1 MMIGICRPFVLL
13 LAVLAGPGAP
23 AIAAADGVPRET
35 GADGTAGDS
44 PLAAW
49 TSAPDPSST
58 WSERTRG
65 RFRGVEYRELRL
77 VSQTWR
83 GEPWR
88 HRLFLLRPD
97 GARPGTPAF
106 LFISGGRWKPAYDE
120 PPVPGD
126 LPRDAAIFARVAH
139 RLQAPVAV
147 LGQVPFQPMF
157 DGLREDALIAYSF
170 DQYLKTG
177 EPDWPLLLPMVKAAR
192 VAMDAVQATTEAEW
206 QLPVER
212 FVVAGASKRGWT
224 TWLTAASQ
232 DPRVAAIAPMVI
244 DVLDMPRQ
252 MAHQRAT
259 WGAESAQIQDYTARD
274 LTRRMLAPDGDGLL
288 AIVDPWRYR
297 QGLTLPKLIVLATND
312 AYWPVDSANLYLG
325 GLPGES
331 RLLYLPNN
339 EHSVRDLR
347 RLVAGF
353 AALHRAAR
361 DGGVLPRLEWQHDGG
376 GGRATLRYRSDVAPT
391 GARAWYATAPTR
403 DFRSARWI
411 AKPARRVA
419 DGWYQFSV
427 AVPPEGYVALL
438 GEAEYGRDRDRF
450 YLSTG
455 LRVIGGDGVVPL
467 TNAASPPSPAAS
479 P

>member
-1 MMIGICRPFVLL
+1 MMLLIRRRPLL
-13 LAVLAGPGAP
+13 LLTLLAGLGAP
-23 AIAAADGVPRET
+23 ALAAADGVPREA
-35 GADGTAGDS
+35 GADPTAAAS
-44 PLAAW
+44 RLATW
-49 TSAPDPSST
+49 TAAPDPSST

-65 RFRGVEYRELRL
+65 RYRGVDYRELRL

-88 HRLFLLRPD
+88 HQLFLLRPD
-97 GARPGTPAF
+97 GVRPGAPGF
-106 LFISGGRWKPAYDE
+106 LFISGGRWKTAYDE
-120 PPVPGD
+120 PPVPGR

-192 VAMDAVQATTEAEW
+192 VAMDAVQATSAAEW
-206 QLPVER
+206 QLPVDR

-259 WGAESAQIQDYTARD
+259 WGAESVQIQDYTARD
-274 LTRRMLAPDGDGLL
+274 LNRRMLSPEGEGLL
-288 AIVDPWRYR
+288 AIIDPWRHR
-297 QGLTLPKLIVLATND
+297 QSLAQPKLIVLATND
-312 AYWPVDSANLYLG
+312 AYWPVDAANIYLD

-353 AALHRAAR
+353 AALHGAAR
-361 DGGVLPRLEWQHDGG
+361 DGSVLPRLEWQHAGDGG
-376 GGRATLRYRSDVAPT
+376 QATLRYRSDVPAT

-419 DGWYQFSV
+419 DGWYQFK
-427 AVPPEGYVALL
+427 VPVPQQGYVALL
-438 GEAEYGRDRDRF
+438 GEAEYGLGRDRY

-455 LRVIGGDGVVPL
+455 LRVIGSEGVLPL
-467 TNAASPPSPAAS
+467 TNGPPGAR
-479 P
+479 